1 MEEDIKDDSDIKKQI
16 SITAVEEESTDVN
29 KLKKQKNLAKEDNDN
44 SIKKSESRKF
54 SNSLSLDE
62 NDQVSEADMSTDLQE
77 EREQTVSK
85 EAEEEISTVVTE
97 VNNNENDVI
106 HEEGKPEDHVTEDI
120 DNVRDEPVTVE
131 TDHNHQQEF
140 TMNVGQKVDDNPDHL
155 QGVSEDEEK
164 STNIPCSLDQALWE
178 LENEF

>member
-1 MEEDIKDDSDIKKQI
+1 MEEDIKDESDIKKQI
-16 SITAVEEESTDVN
+16 STTAVEEESTDV
-29 KLKKQKNLAKEDNDN
+29 LAKEDNDD
-44 SIKKSESRKF
+44 SINKSESRKF
-54 SNSLSLDE
+54 SNSLSLEEE
-62 NDQVSEADMSTDLQE
+62 NDHVSETDMSTDLQE
-77 EREQTVSK
+77 EREQTVSN
-85 EAEEEISTVVTE
+85 EAEEEISNVVTE

-140 TMNVGQKVDDNPDHL
+140 TKNVGQKVDDNPDHL